1 MHALAIS
8 LSLLLAAGTPHGLP
22 VESPA
27 TATHAIQP
35 AAPATSAHVGLTPIP
50 LRSIELTGGF
60 WKNRQDTN
68 ATRTMWANIE
78 QCEKTGRLANFDE
91 AAKYLKGDKSATNRG
106 LLFND
111 SDVYKVLEGA
121 AYILAT
127 RPDAPDA
134 KKLREKCDSIIKS
147 IAAAQHADGYINTYY
162 TVKAPEQQWKSLEH
176 HHEMYC
182 AGHLIEGGIA
192 YAQATG
198 DRTLLDVGIRFAD
211 LLDKKF
217 GPGKEQGVCGH
228 QEIELALIKLWRFT
242 GEKRYLDLARYFID
256 ARGHHEARKSFGEH
270 AQDHIPIREQDHIVG
285 HAVRAVYMF
294 MAVAD
299 LLDIPASSGLDE
311 GFLQATDDV
320 WHDLTF
326 RKTYITGGIGSSA
339 HNEGFTI
346 PYDLPNDTAYAETC
360 AGIGSVLWNERLAR
374 LNADA
379 RYFDVAERALYNGVV
394 SGVSLSGDRFFYVNP
409 LTSHGNHDRPDWYD
423 CACCPP
429 NILRTIANVGTQFYS
444 ERKTGSEKNGGEKL
458 VTTAVYTNLYN
469 TSIARFD
476 DAGLIIHQKTDYPW
490 NGEINMSISSSKPGA
505 SSSSMPVELFARVPG
520 WCKSA
525 TFTVNGKTIKPEIV
539 KGYAKLGNQWKS
551 GDTITLNFD
560 MPIERMQANPSVPAD
575 VGRVAIQRGPVV
587 YCLESPDNAG
597 DILAVSLPPDAK
609 LSSEFRSDL
618 LSGVGVIKGEAIALD
633 AQPEVWRSQLYRP
646 IPTAK
651 KTPIT
656 AIPYFAWNNR
666 GRTTMTVWLP
676 ESLGLLGGKTVSPH
690 NYTSSFRFRNETAD
704 NVADGKAPSN
714 SNDQNVPRLTFWPHK
729 GTSEWVQ
736 VEFER
741 PRSVSSVDVYWF
753 DDTGVGECRLPAS
766 WKLLYKDGNDW
777 KPVDAKDYPINKDG
791 FCRIEFPRVR
801 ASALKLEIGLQPGWS
816 TGVLEWKFR

>member
-8 LSLLLAAGTPHGLP
+8 LLLLLTAGTPQG
-22 VESPA
+22 VTAQPA
-27 TATHAIQP
+27 GTTAQP
-35 AAPATSAHVGLTPIP
+35 AAPATTAHVGLTPIP

-68 ATRTMWANIE
+68 ATRTVWANIE
-78 QCEKTGRLANFDE
+78 QCEKTGRLSNFDE
-91 AAKYLKGDKSATNRG
+91 AAKYLKGDTTATNRG

-121 AYILAT
+121 AYILAA
-127 RPDAPDA
+127 RPDGEGSG
-134 KKLREKCDSIIKS
+134 KLRETCDDIIRR
-147 IAAAQHADGYINTYY
+147 IAAAQHADGYINTYH
-162 TVKAPEQQWKSLEH
+162 TVKAPEKRWKVVEH
-176 HHEMYC
+176 NHELYC
-182 AGHLIEGGIA
+182 GGHLIEAGIA

-198 DRTLLDVGIRFAD
+198 DKTLLNVGIRFAD
-211 LLDKKF
+211 HIDSLF
-217 GPGKEQGVCGH
+217 GPGKRHAVPGH
-228 QEIELALIKLWRFT
+228 QEVELALIKLWRYT
-242 GEKRYLDLARYFID
+242 GEVRYLNLARYFID
-256 ARGHHEARKSFGEH
+256 ARGHTQGRPTTGEYS
-270 AQDHIPIREQDHIVG
+270 QDHLPVREQDHIVG
-285 HAVRAVYMF
+285 HAVRGMYMF

-299 LLDIPASSGLDE
+299 LLDIPQHAADE
-311 GFLQATDDV
+311 GYAQATDDI
-320 WHDLTF
+320 WHDLTH
-326 RKTYITGGIGSSA
+326 RKTYITGGVGPSA
-339 HNEGFTI
+339 HNEGFTT

-360 AGIGSVLWNERLAR
+360 AGIGSVLWNERLGR
-374 LNADA
+374 LYTDA
-379 RYFDVAERALYNGVV
+379 RYFDAAERALYNGVL

-409 LTSHGNHDRPDWYD
+409 LTSTGNHDRPDWYE

-444 ERKTGSEKNGGEKL
+444 QRKSGGEKP
-458 VTTAVYTNLYN
+458 VTTAVYANLYN

-490 NGEINMSISSSKPGA
+490 NGEITLSISSSKPGA

-520 WCKSA
+520 WCRSA
-525 TFTVNGKTIKPEIV
+525 TFTVNGKTMKPEIV

-560 MPIERMQANPSVPAD
+560 MPIERMQANPSVEAD
-575 VGRVAIQRGPVV
+575 IGRVAIQRGPVV

-597 DILAVSLPPDAK
+597 DILAVSLPPDAT

-618 LSGVGVIKGEAIALD
+618 LSGVGVIKGEALALD
-633 AQPEVWRSQLYRP
+633 AQPQVWRSQLYRP
-646 IPTAK
+646 IPPAK

-676 ESLGLLGGKTVSPH
+676 ESLGLLGGKSVGPH
-690 NYTSSFRFRNETAD
+690 AYTSSFRFRDETAD
-704 NVADGKAPSN
+704 NVADGAAPAS
-714 SNDQNVPRLTFWPHK
+714 SGDYNVPRLTFWPHK

-736 VEFER
+736 VDFER
-741 PRSVSSVDVYWF
+741 PRSVSSVEVYWF

-766 WKLLYKDGNDW
+766 WKLLYKDGDQW
-777 KPVDAKDYPINKDG
+777 KPVDAKDYPIKKDG
-791 FCRIEFPRVR
+791 FSRVEFPRVR